1 MVAIPFVTGSLPL
14 DDDRPTKALM
24 TGLGGGSIENYLRSR
39 FRKIHLTSV
48 EIDPI
53 VVHLA
58 KNYFGIVE
66 SERHSVIVED
76 AVKYIAHK
84 AAENEHFDAI
94 FLDICPMERQFIP
107 CPIEEFRTAENI
119 ALLRK
124 LLGENGTLTVNLVFF
139 MQMDELRTNPTEP
152 KKFGEIIKM
161 YFKIFE
167 WCKIVVAEE
176 ANIVLACAAKEPKD
190 YSMKLGYVSAK
201 LGIPTSKGWVKADE
215 DYFS

>member
-1 MVAIPFVTGSLPL
+1 M
-14 DDDRPTKALM
+14 
-24 TGLGGGSIENYLRSR
+24 
-39 FRKIHLTSV
+39 HLTSV

-53 VVHLA
+53 VVQLA

-66 SERHSVIVED
+66 SERQSVIVED

-94 FLDICPMERQFIP
+94 FLDICPMKRQIIR

-124 LLGENGTLTVNLVFF
+124 LLGENGTLTVNMATSTTFSK
-139 MQMDELRTNPTEP
+139 LRRNPTEM
-152 KKFGEIIKM
+152 KTFEKIIKI
-161 YFKIFE
+161 YYKVFE
-167 WCKIVVAEE
+167 WCKIVVVEK

-190 YSMKLGYVSAK
+190 YSMKLEDVSAK